1 MFSHSRVYYN
11 LYNTEPT
18 DQQLSDFVKMSEPI
32 MFALA
37 QYNADRNNKPGP
49 DITANILFVYQHNRV
64 ANNSE
69 LFEYARTAIPIMIE
83 YVKEANRHFEEKS
96 QSA

>member
-1 MFSHSRVYYN
+1 MFKHARVYYN

-37 QYNADRNNKPGP
+37 QYNADNNNKPK
-49 DITANILFVYQHNRV
+49 DSITANTLFYYQHNRV
-64 ANNSE
+64 PNNIE

-83 YVKEANRHFEEKS
+83 YVKEAGRHFEEKS